1 MPEFIRDVEI
11 EWDTLLNP
19 MRDAKTKLQTFLE
32 SIDPTDPRKGHL
44 EEIHGKLNEKLNELD
59 GLHAQNKLSGEA
71 LQREY
76 NALAAE
82 GMFEEIGQ
90 LE

>member
-11 EWDTLLNP
+11 ELDTLLNP
-19 MRDAKTKLQTFLE
+19 MRDAKTKLQTFLA
-32 SIDPTDPRKGHL
+32 SIDPNDPREGHL
-44 EEIHGKLNEKLNELD
+44 DEIHGKLNKKLNELD
-59 GLHAQNKLSGEA
+59 GLRAQNKLSGES

-82 GMFEEIGQ
+82 GIFEEIRQ